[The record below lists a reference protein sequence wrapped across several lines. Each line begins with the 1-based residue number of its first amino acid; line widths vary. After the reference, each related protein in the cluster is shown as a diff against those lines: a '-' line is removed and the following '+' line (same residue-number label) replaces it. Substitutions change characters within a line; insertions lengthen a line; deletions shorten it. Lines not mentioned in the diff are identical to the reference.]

1 MLQVVKRAA
10 LAGCA
15 FPVMQ
20 NKCISK
26 GMRSDFNLFSRQEEI
41 FQIENLKYKY

>member
-26 GMRSDFNLFSRQEEI
+26 GMRSDFNFFFYF
-41 FQIENLKYKY
+41 FQIENFKYKY